1 MDTHLDLTDD
11 QIREI
16 LGGASVGEI
25 ANVHVVLRTIK
36 KTIGLDKRSNSAH
49 HDLCW
54 TWGPDH
60 YFCAYTEIRKL
71 LAEKAAAKNQP

>member
-1 MDTHLDLTDD
+1 MDTHLDLTDN

-16 LGGASVGEI
+16 LGGCSVGEL
-25 ANVHVVLRTIK
+25 ANVHVILRTIK
-36 KTIGLDKRSNSAH
+36 KQIGLGLNTSIPH

-60 YFCAYTEIRKL
+60 YFCAYTYIRKL
-71 LAEKAAAKNQP
+71 LDEKADKS

>member
-1 MDTHLDLTDD
+1 MDTHLNLTDD
-11 QIREI
+11 EIREI

-25 ANVHVVLRTIK
+25 ANVHVVLRTIQK
-36 KTIGLDKRSNSAH
+36 KIGLASPSHGPH

-60 YFCAYTEIRKL
+60 YFCAYQYIRKL
-71 LAEKAAAKNQP
+71 LDEKAGKT